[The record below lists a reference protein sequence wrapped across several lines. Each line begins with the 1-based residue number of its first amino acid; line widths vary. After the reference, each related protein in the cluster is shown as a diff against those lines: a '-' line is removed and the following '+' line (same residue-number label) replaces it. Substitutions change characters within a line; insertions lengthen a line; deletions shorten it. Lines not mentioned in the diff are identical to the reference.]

1 MISGLMGQISAFGRR
16 IVWLVRWVCRISA
29 SDGEEVLFRL
39 RLLDPVKR
47 EASGTFLFPWGR
59 FEYLSAGNLL
69 AQYREIFVLQQYAF
83 ECEKIAPVIVDCGGN
98 VGMSAVWF
106 KQRYP
111 RSTVFVYEADP
122 LIAQI
127 LTRNVTRL
135 GLSDVIVKPF
145 GVWTSSGT
153 MGFQRRGPDAGS
165 LANNAECLVNTVR
178 LADCLPEHVDL
189 LKMDIEGGE
198 FEVLRDLHE
207 SSALMRVKRLVLEC
221 HVTEEVTD
229 AFIHLLA
236 MLRES
241 GMSFVI
247 GSAHP
252 KRRLGDHAI
261 LTPFSG
267 VQGGQFLLE
276 LYAWRAGFRANSVVQ
291 LEVNAAYS
299 A

>member
-1 MISGLMGQISAFGRR
+1 MIPVFLERIFGFRR
-16 IVWLVRWVCRISA
+16 RLSWLVRWVCRISA

-39 RLLDPVKR
+39 RFLAPAKR
-47 EASGTFLFPWGR
+47 DAPRTFRFPWGP
-59 FEYLSAGNLL
+59 FEYLSAGNVL

-98 VGMSAVWF
+98 VGMSVVWF

-122 LIAQI
+122 LIAQV

-135 GLSDVIVKPF
+135 GLSDVTVNQLA
-145 GVWTSSGT
+145 VWISSGT

-165 LANNAECLVNTVR
+165 LSKDAECLVKTVR
-178 LADCLPEHVDL
+178 LADCLPERVDL

-207 SSALMRVKRLVLEC
+207 SNALKRVKRLILEC
-221 HVTEEVTD
+221 HVTAEVMD
-229 AFIHLLA
+229 AFVHLLA

-261 LTPFSG
+261 PAPFPG

-276 LYAWRAGFRANSVVQ
+276 LYAWRNGFGTSLPVQ
-291 LEVNAAYS
+291 LEVSAAQS
-299 A
+299 V